1 MLSRSQRLPNVDLR
15 KLRFFAAVARAGS
28 FVAAS
33 RELHVSQ
40 PAVSYQ
46 VIELERELGVK
57 LLDRQARGVSLTPA
71 GTHFLGLVEDM
82 LANLHEMFNSLDAFR
97 TEVFGT
103 VAFGLTPTC
112 SRLLAHHLLSL
123 CTPTNRLQLAFQQG
137 LTDELQGQITAGTLD
152 LALFYDPSPAA
163 SQQVF
168 PMFFEDVYLIG
179 PPEVLAKGDEDISL
193 ADIAD
198 IPLVL
203 DQRLHVLRRK
213 IEKAAAQAHVKLN
226 VVLETND
233 VTLKRSFMSNQR
245 YCTLVHHGL
254 FSDQIKEGQ
263 LNAKR
268 VVGPVIERQLALVA
282 RQGMSSQV
290 VDFFVESVRGIVA
303 ERIAEGEVKWRVD
316 AGCAGPGRRAKQ

>member
-1 MLSRSQRLPNVDLR
+1 MLSKSPHLPNIDLR
-15 KLRFFAAVARAGS
+15 KLKFFAAVARAGS

-33 RELHVSQ
+33 RDLHVSQ

-71 GTHFLGLVEDM
+71 GTHFLGLVEEM
-82 LANLHEMFNSLDAFR
+82 LANLHDMINSLDAFR

-103 VAFGLTPTC
+103 VTFGLTPTC

-137 LTDELQGQITAGTLD
+137 LTDELQRQITAGTLD
-152 LALFYDPSPAA
+152 LALFYDPSPIAG
-163 SQQVF
+163 QQIF
-168 PMFFEDVYLIG
+168 PMFCEDVYLIG
-179 PPEVLAKGDEDISL
+179 PPEVLARGNDDIRL

-203 DQRLHVLRRK
+203 DQRLNVLRRK
-213 IEKAAAQAHVKLN
+213 IEKAAAQAGVKLN

-233 VTLKRSFMSNQR
+233 VTLKRSFMSNQQ

-268 VVGPVIERQLALVA
+268 VIDPIIERHLALVA
-282 RQGMSSQV
+282 RPGMSTTV
-290 VDFFVESVRGIVA
+290 VDFFLSAIRSIVA
-303 ERIAEGEVKWRVD
+303 DRIAEGEVKWRL
-316 AGCAGPGRRAKQ
+316 